1 MITLIYAGTAI
12 GFLILVLGLLARTR
26 PENPDEEGLA
36 GKDYTQHLGDAGWLD
51 LSERIF
57 DPSDA
62 RWLREELAFPKLAN
76 SLTCARKRLA
86 IRWLRALQASF
97 NDLVRRP
104 EPASSEA
111 PLANSAP
118 SWQMLWLTVRF
129 QFLLSYALLV
139 VRLFGPYHR
148 LIPSFTWIPF
158 PQKGASRIRSVLADN
173 TDLN

>member
-1 MITLIYAGTAI
+1 MITLIYAGIAI
-12 GFLILVLGLLARTR
+12 GFLILVLGLLARTQ
-26 PENPDEEGLA
+26 PEKPDEGLA
-36 GKDYTQHLGDAGWLD
+36 GKDYAQCLGEARWLD

-76 SLTCARKRLA
+76 SLTRARRRLA
-86 IRWLRALQASF
+86 IHWLKALQASF
-97 NDLVRRP
+97 QDLVRRP
-104 EPASSEA
+104 EPVSSETR
-111 PLANSAP
+111 LTNSTP

-129 QFLLSYALLV
+129 QFLLLYALLV

-158 PQKGASRIRSVLADN
+158 PQKSASRIRSVLADN